1 MLSGQRVTRGHVS
14 TQSHRATQVIWT
26 PRVPDASHW
35 KFRLLPGYPLASVSW
50 VSTHRHIYTIAG
62 MPASQ
67 FPSPLGPRE

>member
-35 KFRLLPGYPLASVSW
+35 GLESFQAVLCLCVLGEH
-50 VSTHRHIYTIAG
+50 TDTYTLYAG